1 MHGITTGFLFL
12 LQQQRYFKEDDPFQG
27 MILLISA
34 GAVVVLAV
42 VIHFIRNGTSRKITG
57 DTKTTVTPRKFN
69 AFTLRRVAGSYGL
82 DREQTKLLEYIFRSD
97 AVSDP
102 ERVMKNPVVL
112 DRHFKR
118 AFKNIE
124 KNSTTDEDAQE
135 RMVKLFSLRNL
146 IEGNSG
152 VADAS
157 SSHLSENTPAILTA
171 GKESYP
177 VKVIVSR
184 GKNVVTEFPRNSLG
198 TPIRLTKGTKVTLSF
213 FTKSSSGFCFEGQV
227 YGSTN
232 TNHGQGLQI
241 SHSGKMK
248 ALVKRKFRR
257 RQIDIQCEFNFVRV
271 EETGSGRKKTSRLV
285 VDSKLY
291 TGTIQDISIGGC
303 SMKSSA
309 PIQVGSRLK
318 MSVDHDD
325 NYPINVLGQA
335 IRSNRSVA
343 GTIIHI
349 KFIKVPRRAFN
360 SIGAVVFGYSE
371 D

>member
-1 MHGITTGFLFL
+1 MHVITTGFFFL
-12 LQQQRYFKEDDPFQG
+12 LQQRYFKEDDPFQG
-27 MILLISA
+27 MILLVCI
-34 GAVVVLAV
+34 GAVVVLALV
-42 VIHFIRNGTSRKITG
+42 VHFVRNGTSRKISG
-57 DTKTTVTPRKFN
+57 DSKTTVTPRKFN

-82 DREQTKLLEYIFRSD
+82 DREQTKLLEYVFRSD

-124 KNSTTDEDAQE
+124 RNSSTDEDAQE

-152 VADAS
+152 VSDAS
-157 SSHLSENTPAILTA
+157 SNRLSENTPAILTT
-171 GKESYP
+171 GKENYP
-177 VKVIVSR
+177 VKVILSR

-198 TPIRLTKGTKVTLSF
+198 TPIRLTKGTPVTLSF

-232 TNHGQGLQI
+232 TNRGQGLQI
-241 SHSGKMK
+241 TNSGKMK
-248 ALVKRKFRR
+248 PLVKRKFRR
-257 RQIDIQCEFNFVRV
+257 RQIDIQCEINFVKI
-271 EETGSGRKKTSRLV
+271 EESGSGRKKTSKLV
-285 VDSKLY
+285 VDSKMY

-303 SMKSSA
+303 SLKSTA

-318 MSVDHDD
+318 MAVDYDD

-335 IRSNRSVA
+335 IRSNRSVT

-360 SIGAVVFGYSE
+360 SISAVVFGYSDE
-371 D
+371 